1 MKQRNVLLLIQP
13 AYPER
18 IQGIARFAK
27 SHGWHLTIVDRLAR
41 FPRGWRG
48 DGALVTLR
56 GNEETNR
63 FVRGLVRD
71 GVPVVDL
78 TFNHPEIRLPR
89 VSGDH
94 EAFGRLARQHYES
107 LNFRHFAWFST
118 EWSHVH
124 ELRYKGFAGVC
135 PHQTEGDCPPVR
147 KETNGDSPHENN
159 GDSPQKN
166 GDSPHKW
173 VLREIFKQREIDDWP
188 LFLKEIGKRLKAAEK
203 PLGVLTY
210 DDADAAKVLSAAL
223 EAGLRI
229 PEDVAIM
236 GIGNDKVI
244 CENQAV
250 PLSSVDHDLEKNGYE
265 GAALLDKLMSQ
276 RSPLGPLARQT
287 VNQPDNL
294 ATKQSNNRTIEQS
307 NNRTILLPPC
317 GIVVRKSTDT
327 LAADDPLLAAAL
339 REIAK
344 RLPTSFGVDEVAEAL
359 HVTRTQLDKLF
370 AEKFSRSVGKEIARQ
385 RIERAKKLLTN
396 TDKPMKAIAALC
408 GYCNAGYFTNAFR
421 TETGVTPK
429 TWRRGR

>member
-56 GNEETNR
+56 GNAETNR
-63 FVRGLVRD
+63 FVRGLVTD
-71 GVPVVDL
+71 GVPVIDL
-78 TFNHPEIRLPR
+78 TFNHPEILLPR

-124 ELRYKGFAGVC
+124 ELRYNGFAGVC
-135 PHQTEGDCPPVR
+135 PPE
-147 KETNGDSPHENN
+147 NGDTEN
-159 GDSPQKN
+159 GDRPHAAN
-166 GDSPHKW
+166 GDRPLRGMGDRPHKW
-173 VLREIFKQREIDDWP
+173 ILNEILKSEEIDNWP
-188 LFLKEIGKRLKAAEK
+188 RFLREIGKRLKAAEK

-250 PLSSVDHDLEKNGYE
+250 PLSSVDHDLDQNGYE
-265 GAALLDKLMSQ
+265 GARLLDRLMKEKGRVKSEKGL
-276 RSPLGPLARQT
+276 SPTL
-287 VNQPDNL
+287 
-294 ATKQSNNRTIEQS
+294 I
-307 NNRTILLPPC
+307 PPR
-317 GIVVRKSTDT
+317 GIIVRKSTDT
-327 LAADDPLLAAAL
+327 LAADDPLLSAAL

-370 AEKFSRSVGKEIARQ
+370 ADKFSRSVGREIARQ
-385 RIERAKKLLTN
+385 RIEKAKKLLSA
-396 TDKPMKAIAALC
+396 TDKPMKEIAALC

-421 TETGVTPK
+421 AATGVTPK
-429 TWRRGR
+429 AWRRGPKAMRRG

>member
-1 MKQRNVLLLIQP
+1 MKQRNVLLVIQP

-18 IQGIARFAK
+18 ISGIARFAR

-71 GVPVVDL
+71 GIPVVDL
-78 TFNHPEIRLPR
+78 TFNHPEIKLPR

-94 EAFGRLARQHYES
+94 EAFGRLAREHFAS

-124 ELRYKGFAGVC
+124 ELRFRGFA
-135 PHQTEGDCPPVR
+135 GDCPPVV
-147 KETNGDSPHENN
+147 N
-159 GDSPQKN
+159 GDSPQR
-166 GDSPHKW
+166 W
-173 VLREIFKQREIDDWP
+173 VLSEILNESEIDNWP
-188 LFLKEIGKRLKAAEK
+188 SFLAEIGNRLKSAPK
-203 PLGVLTY
+203 PIGILTY

-223 EAGLRI
+223 EAGLRV

-265 GAALLDKLMSQ
+265 GAVLLNRLMSTRQ
-276 RSPLGPLARQT
+276 GFRTSKRSNIQT
-287 VNQPDNL
+287 F
-294 ATKQSNNRTIEQS
+294 
-307 NNRTILLPPC
+307 LLPPR
-317 GIVVRKSTDT
+317 GIIVRKSTDT
-327 LAADDPLLAAAL
+327 LAADDPLLSAAL

-344 RLPTSFGVDEVAEAL
+344 RLATSFGVAEVAEAL
-359 HVTRTQLDKLF
+359 KVPRTRLDRLF
-370 AEKFSRSVGKEIARQ
+370 AEKFSRSVGREIVRQ
-385 RIERAKKLLTN
+385 RTERAKRLLST
-396 TDKPMKAIAALC
+396 TDKPMKEIAALC

-421 TETGVTPK
+421 TETGLTPK
-429 TWRRGR
+429 AWRRGH